1 MSNVKSMNSV
11 MLVGRLGSEPQV
23 KTYEFGAI
31 ASFSVA
37 TTKGYKARTDNGK
50 NPPRGFLAP

>member
-37 TTKGYKARTDNGK
+37 TTKGYKDKNGQWQVK
-50 NPPRGFLAP
+50 